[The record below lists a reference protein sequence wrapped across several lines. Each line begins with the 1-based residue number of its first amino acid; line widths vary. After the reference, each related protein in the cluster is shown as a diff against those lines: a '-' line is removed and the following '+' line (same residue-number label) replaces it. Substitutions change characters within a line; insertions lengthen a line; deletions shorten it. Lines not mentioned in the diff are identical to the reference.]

1 MLGLN
6 RPITVGRFRWSQSY
20 RARSVVL
27 SPVLMALQVH
37 FHLSSCRP
45 LSFPLTLL
53 SPVCFFFLAL
63 LFGSSYFLSRSALSS
78 LFLALT
84 RTTAGG
90 RDGALLRPSLNRTPP
105 AHIGSRGWP
114 WILPVVLGIFGW
126 FFRCLLSLRFE
137 CDLRKISWRN
147 QC

>member
-1 MLGLN
+1 M
-6 RPITVGRFRWSQSY
+6 V
-20 RARSVVL
+20 AVL
-27 SPVLMALQVH
+27 SGPLCCAVAR
-37 FHLSSCRP
+37 FDGFAGP
-45 LSFPLTLL
+45 LSFILLSPPLISSLTLL

-114 WILPVVLGIFGW
+114 WTLPIVPGIFGW
-126 FFRCLLSLRFE
+126 FLGAFCSSDSSAIWGKFLGEIGVRIFVIIARE
-137 CDLRKISWRN
+137 IP
-147 QC
+147 